1 LTRWVEKLIPIRR
14 LTTIVMP
21 HRGSHASLRTV
32 KSNTIHEVEDATDK
46 MKSKFR
52 SMSAIQIL
60 KYGLNENLWKK
71 QGWLFDLF
79 QREGIVDGTKQSRKE
94 HCWSYYKSQM
104 LYIEAM
110 QEAKNDPKFDP
121 RRQDQ
126 KIGKYGKFVKVKEG
140 TVKPK
145 NPLTIQ
151 YLCFAF
157 DVPWSTF
164 KLWKNEAF
172 VEKVYVQAHKGKSV
186 ITDKPWAAQ
195 VFNARRMFITHSMT
209 VWLAKH
215 PAKKNDKVAK
225 KVTQNYV
232 YDLMVICIEQ
242 LHFRQ

>member
-1 LTRWVEKLIPIRR
+1 
-14 LTTIVMP
+14 MP
-21 HRGSHASLRTV
+21 HRGSRASLRTV
-32 KSNTIHEVEDATDK
+32 KSTTIHAVEDATDK

-71 QGWLFDLF
+71 QGWLFDLL

-104 LYIEAM
+104 LYIEAL

-121 RRQDQ
+121 RRQDH
-126 KIGKYGKFVKVKEG
+126 KTGKDGKFVKVKKG

-145 NPLTIQ
+145 NPLTVQ

-164 KLWKNEAF
+164 KRWKSDAF
-172 VEKVYVQAHKGKSV
+172 VDKVYVPAHKGKSV

-195 VFNARRMFITHSMT
+195 VFNARRMFIMHSMS

-215 PAKKNDKVAK
+215 PGKKNDKEAK
-225 KVTQNYV
+225 KVTPNYV
-232 YDLMVICIEQ
+232 CNVMVICIEQ
-242 LHFRQ
+242 LLVLQ